1 MHPSPVVRRLT
12 SLAPAAIFI
21 ALTVGASA
29 PTANAATYP
38 PYLVC
43 AWNALDN
50 RSTVEES
57 LRPAEGALALPG
69 STVRFTGRSRAPLGF
84 QVASSKAALASPD
97 VDAGAGTEE
106 APAAAGDLPRF
117 SFLSTAAAA
126 RARTV
131 YWTASFSNS
140 AIVGCTGQPAQT
152 YTTIAR
158 KLVVSDSASQPPQK
172 GAAKEC
178 VVPRLHGK
186 TLREARR
193 ALAAASCRL
202 GGISRRRGAKKL
214 VVRWQRPRPGRRLP
228 AGAPVAVVLGPPVR
242 RR

>member
-1 MHPSPVVRRLT
+1 MHLSPIVRRLT
-12 SLAPAAIFI
+12 FLPPVAIFI
-21 ALTVGASA
+21 ALTVGGGA

-50 RSTVEES
+50 RWTLEES

-69 STVRFTGRSRAPLGF
+69 STVRFTGRSEAPLLF
-84 QVASSKAALASPD
+84 QIASSKAALASPD

-106 APAAAGDLPRF
+106 APAGAGDLPRF

-131 YWTASFSNS
+131 YWRASFSNS
-140 AIVGCTGQPAQT
+140 AIVGCAGQPGKT
-152 YTTIAR
+152 YATTPR
-158 KLVVSDSASQPPQK
+158 KLVVSDSASQPPQ

-186 TLREARR
+186 TLRQARR

-228 AGAPVAVVLGPPVR
+228 AGAPVAVVLGTPAG
-242 RR
+242 

>member
-1 MHPSPVVRRLT
+1 MHLSPIVRRLT
-12 SLAPAAIFI
+12 FLPPVAIFI
-21 ALTVGASA
+21 ALTVGGGA

-50 RSTVEES
+50 RWTLEES

-69 STVRFTGRSRAPLGF
+69 STVRFTGRSKAPLRF
-84 QVASSKAALASPD
+84 QIASSKAALASPD

-117 SFLSTAAAA
+117 SFLSMAAAA
-126 RARTV
+126 RARTL

-140 AIVGCTGQPAQT
+140 AIVGCAGQPEQT
-152 YTTIAR
+152 YTTITR
-158 KLVVSDSASQPPQK
+158 KLVISDSASQPP
-172 GAAKEC
+172 GAAKKC
-178 VVPRLHGK
+178 VVPRLYGK

-193 ALAAASCRL
+193 ALATASCRL

-228 AGAPVAVVLGPPVR
+228 AGAPVAVVLGPPAG
-242 RR
+242 

>member
-1 MHPSPVVRRLT
+1 MHLLPIVRRLRT

-29 PTANAATYP
+29 PTANAATLP
-38 PYLVC
+38 PNVVC
-43 AWNALDN
+43 ALNALDN

-57 LRPAEGALALPG
+57 LRPADGALALPG
-69 STVRFTGRSRAPLGF
+69 STVRFSGRSKAPLRF
-84 QVASSKAALASPD
+84 QIASSKAALASPD

-106 APAAAGDLPRF
+106 APASAGDLPRF

-126 RARTV
+126 QARTV

-140 AIVGCTGQPAQT
+140 AIVGCAGQPAQT
-152 YTTIAR
+152 YSTIAR
-158 KLVVSDSASQPPQK
+158 KLVVSDSASEPQ
-172 GAAKEC
+172 GAAKKC

-186 TLREARR
+186 TLRQARH
-193 ALAAASCRL
+193 ALAAATCRL

-228 AGAPVAVVLGPPVR
+228 AGAPVAVVLGPPAG
-242 RR
+242 